1 MAKACKTA
9 LHRLEVE
16 DGFRVLRTPNSAHTF
31 RLYKRITDAL
41 QVSLAAHHCVLTSP
55 RPQGRLGQ
63 AGFCSWKGGRRE
75 LQVWCR

>member
-16 DGFRVLRTPNSAHTF
+16 DGFRVLRTPDSAHTF

-41 QVSLAAHHCVLTSP
+41 QVSLAARHCVLASSLT
-55 RPQGRLGQ
+55 QGIRDRL
-63 AGFCSWKGGRRE
+63 ALSVGGARE
-75 LQVWCR
+75 LQVWCC